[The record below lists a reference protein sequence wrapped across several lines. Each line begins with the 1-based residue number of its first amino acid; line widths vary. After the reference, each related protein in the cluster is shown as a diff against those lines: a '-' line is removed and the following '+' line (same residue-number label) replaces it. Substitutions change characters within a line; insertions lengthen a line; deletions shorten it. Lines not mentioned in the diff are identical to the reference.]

1 MFIFSAKI
9 YTVCIL
15 FLKKYNAPGTLPF
28 TFFVNIF
35 KLKKKN
41 TQNSQN
47 YLQHFSRKIDI
58 YHTVQKHSPRSV
70 TIAIIVQVK
79 SSLTRKADRRH
90 FFLLWFVFLFVCL
103 YGCFSKGKRV
113 SQESVNR

>member
-35 KLKKKN
+35 KLKK
-41 TQNSQN
+41 T
-47 YLQHFSRKIDI
+47 HKI
-58 YHTVQKHSPRSV
+58 HK
-70 TIAIIVQVK
+70 TICNISAEK
-79 SSLTRKADRRH
+79 
-90 FFLLWFVFLFVCL
+90 
-103 YGCFSKGKRV
+103 
-113 SQESVNR
+113 